1 VARRVAVG
9 FILLALML
17 GVGGVAVQREYLPT
31 GSPLQGTQ
39 LLGEGFPARGA
50 IDAWF
55 ARLDERLGQREI
67 VMQAGDSELKMRFDQ
82 LGISLDRATAKQD
95 LLDLA
100 QQGTWSERF
109 LRALQA
115 RRGQL
120 QIVAPLSFD
129 AAKAAQTL
137 TELAPG
143 LARDAQDARVDL
155 ENHQKIPDQPGRTLD
170 VPSTLQRLRALVE
183 RGDTM
188 LVLAFQQQPA
198 TTTLADLIRV
208 DVSKVLASY
217 ETDFKGKAGRRKVN
231 IECAVKYLN
240 GTVIE
245 PGDTFSFNRVVGER
259 TLPRGFIEAP
269 VIVDDVMEAGIGGGV
284 CQVAS
289 TLFASA
295 IYGNLEIVRR
305 RSHSRP
311 SGYAPLGLD
320 ATVIDHEVDLRI
332 KNPYDVPLLVHAF
345 LPTETTIKV
354 ELLGHVLDAKVDHQY
369 GVTERADFVRRVKQT
384 PDVKEA
390 KRKQKGNYGYDVTS
404 VVTIKQPDG
413 KTQRRTYS
421 SKYYPVPEVYW
432 VPSDYDLSSLPPL
445 PEGATETIIGDKPIE
460 NETPEN
466 SPSPILAEPPS

>member
-1 VARRVAVG
+1 MIAVTVG
-9 FILLALML
+9 LGLGTAALHH
-17 GVGGVAVQREYLPT
+17 EYLPQGKALRGTRLLGQALPAQQPVASWLGQLGEQWAQREVTVNT
-31 GSPLQGTQ
+31 GDTQ
-39 LLGEGFPARGA
+39 LTAHFG
-50 IDAWF
+50 
-55 ARLDERLGQREI
+55 
-67 VMQAGDSELKMRFDQ
+67 Q
-82 LGISLDRATAKQD
+82 LGISLDTTTAQQE
-95 LLDLA
+95 LMDLA
-100 QQGTWSERF
+100 TQGTWLERF
-109 LRALQA
+109 RRALQA

-120 QIVAPLSFD
+120 EVVAPLHFD
-129 AAKAAQTL
+129 PEQAERFL
-137 TELAPG
+137 RELAPG
-143 LARDAQDARVDL
+143 LAREALDARVDL
-155 ENHQKIPDQPGRTLD
+155 ENHQKISDVSGRTLD
-170 VPSTLQRLRALVE
+170 IHGTLLRLRSLVDE
-183 RGDTM
+183 GSTT
-188 LVLAFQQQPA
+188 LVLAFQEHPA
-198 TTTLADLIRV
+198 TTTLDDLIRV

-231 IECAVKYLN
+231 IERAVKYLN

-259 TLPRGFIEAP
+259 SQARGFVDAP
-269 VIVDDVMEAGIGGGV
+269 VIVDDVMEAGVGGGV

-295 IYGNLEIVRR
+295 VYANLEIVRR

-320 ATVIDHEVDLRI
+320 ATVIDHEVDLRFR
-332 KNPYDVPLLVHAF
+332 NPYDVPLLIHAL

-354 ELLGHVLDAKVDHQY
+354 ELLGHTLDTKVEHQY

-384 PDVKEA
+384 EEVKEP

-413 KTQRRTYS
+413 KVQRRTYP

-432 VPSDYDLSSLPPL
+432 VPTDYDLSLLPPL

-460 NETPEN
+460 NESPEN
-466 SPSPILAEPPS
+466 GPSPTLAEPPS

>member
-1 VARRVAVG
+1 VSFGFAV
-9 FILLALML
+9 LALLIGASGM
-17 GVGGVAVQREYLPT
+17 AVHREYLPR
-31 GSPLQGTQ
+31 GLPLQGTR
-39 LLGEGFPARGA
+39 LLGEAFPRGQSL
-50 IDAWF
+50 DAWLEQLSERW
-55 ARLDERLGQREI
+55 AQREVRLD
-67 VMQAGDSELKMRFDQ
+67 AGDSQLTAHFAD
-82 LGISLDRATAKQD
+82 LGISLDTAAAKQE

-100 QQGTWSERF
+100 ELGTLSERF
-109 LRALQA
+109 GRALQA

-120 QIVAPLSFD
+120 QVVAPLHFD
-129 AAKAAQTL
+129 TAQAERFL
-137 TELAPG
+137 SGLAPG
-143 LARDAQDARVDL
+143 LLRESQDARVDL
-155 ENHQKIPDQPGRTLD
+155 ENHQKIPDVPGRTLD
-170 VPSTLQRLRALVE
+170 VATTLQRLRALVGE
-183 RGDTM
+183 GQST
-188 LVLAFQQQPA
+188 LSLAFQSQPA
-198 TTTLADLIRV
+198 NTTLDDLVRV

-231 IECAVKYLN
+231 IERAVKYLN

-259 TLPRGFIEAP
+259 TQARGFVDAP
-269 VIVDDVMEAGIGGGV
+269 VIVDDVMEAGVGGGV

-320 ATVIDHEVDLRI
+320 ATVIDHEVDLRFR
-332 KNPYDVPLLVHAF
+332 NPYDVPLLIHAL

-354 ELLGHVLDAKVDHQY
+354 ELLGHALDAKIEHQY

-384 PDVKEA
+384 EDVKEP

-413 KTQRRTYS
+413 KLQRRTYP

-432 VPSDYDLSSLPPL
+432 VPTDYDLSLLPEL

-460 NETPEN
+460 NEAPDN
-466 SPSPILAEPPS
+466 GPSPTLAEPPS

>member
-1 VARRVAVG
+1 VTRWVG
-9 FILLALML
+9 LGFAALALML
-17 GVGGVAVQREYLPT
+17 GVGAFAVHREYLPH
-31 GSPLQGTQ
+31 GVPLQGTR
-39 LLGEGFPARGA
+39 LLGEAFPRGQS
-50 IDAWF
+50 
-55 ARLDERLGQREI
+55 LDSWLQRLGEDWAQRE
-67 VMQAGDSELKMRFDQ
+67 VTLNAGDSQLTAHFGE
-82 LGISLDRATAKQD
+82 LGISLDTTTAKQE

-100 QQGTWSERF
+100 QLGTWSERF
-109 LRALQA
+109 SRALQA

-120 QIVAPLSFD
+120 QILAPLHLDTQQAERFLND
-129 AAKAAQTL
+129 
-137 TELAPG
+137 LAPG
-143 LARDAQDARVDL
+143 LLRESQDARVDL
-155 ENHQKIPDQPGRTLD
+155 ENHQKIPDAPGRTLD
-170 VPSTLQRLRALVE
+170 VHTTLQRLRALVDD
-183 RGDTM
+183 GQTT
-188 LVLAFQQQPA
+188 LVLAFHSQPA

-231 IECAVKYLN
+231 IERAVKYLN

-259 TLPRGFIEAP
+259 TQARGFVDAP
-269 VIVDDVMEAGIGGGV
+269 VIVDDIMEAGVGGGV

-320 ATVIDHEVDLRI
+320 ATVIDHEVDLRFR
-332 KNPYDVPLLVHAF
+332 NPYDVPILIHAL

-354 ELLGHVLDAKVDHQY
+354 ELLGHTLDAKIEHQY

-384 PDVKEA
+384 EDVKEP

-404 VVTIKQPDG
+404 VVTIKQVDG
-413 KTQRRTYS
+413 KIQRRTYA

-432 VPSDYDLSSLPPL
+432 VPTDYDLSLLPAL

-460 NETPEN
+460 NEAPDN
-466 SPSPILAEPPS
+466 GPSPTLAEPPS

>member
-1 VARRVAVG
+1 LDEAFPRGQSPDAW
-9 FILLALML
+9 LDQLAERW
-17 GVGGVAVQREYLPT
+17 AQREV
-31 GSPLQGTQ
+31 
-39 LLGEGFPARGA
+39 
-50 IDAWF
+50 
-55 ARLDERLGQREI
+55 RLD
-67 VMQAGDSELKMRFDQ
+67 AGDSQLTARFGE
-82 LGISLDRATAKQD
+82 LGISLDTTMAKQE

-100 QQGTWSERF
+100 QLGTLSERIG
-109 LRALQA
+109 RALQA

-120 QIVAPLSFD
+120 QMVAPLHFD
-129 AAKAAQTL
+129 ALQAERFL
-137 TELAPG
+137 SDLAPG
-143 LARDAQDARVDL
+143 LLRESQDARVDL
-155 ENHQKIPDQPGRTLD
+155 ENHQKIPDVPGRTLD
-170 VPSTLQRLRALVE
+170 IATTLQRLRSLVDE
-183 RGDTM
+183 GQST
-188 LVLAFQQQPA
+188 LILAFHSQPA
-198 TTTLADLIRV
+198 TTTLADLINV

-231 IECAVKYLN
+231 IERAVKYLN

-259 TLPRGFIEAP
+259 TLARGFVEAP
-269 VIVDDVMEAGIGGGV
+269 VIVDDVMEAGVGGGV

-320 ATVIDHEVDLRI
+320 ATVIDHEVDLRFR
-332 KNPYDVPLLVHAF
+332 NPYDVPLLIHAL

-354 ELLGHVLDAKVDHQY
+354 ELLGHSLDAKIEHQY

-384 PDVKEA
+384 EEVKEP

-413 KTQRRTYS
+413 KIQRRTYP

-432 VPSDYDLSSLPPL
+432 VPTDYDLALLPEL

-460 NETPEN
+460 NETTDT
-466 SPSPILAEPPS
+466 SPSSTLAEPPS

>member
-1 VARRVAVG
+1 MSLGFAV
-9 FILLALML
+9 LALTIS
-17 GVGGVAVQREYLPT
+17 VGGIAMHREYLPE
-31 GSPLQGTQ
+31 GLPLQGTR
-39 LLGEGFPARGA
+39 LLGQALPARQPVA
-50 IDAWF
+50 SW
-55 ARLDERLGQREI
+55 LGQLGEQWAQRE
-67 VMQAGDSELKMRFDQ
+67 VTLNTGDSQLTAHFGQ
-82 LGISLDRATAKQD
+82 LGISLDTTTAQQE
-95 LLDLA
+95 LTDLA
-100 QQGTWSERF
+100 AQGTWLERF
-109 LRALQA
+109 RRALQA

-120 QIVAPLSFD
+120 EVVAPLHFD
-129 AAKAAQTL
+129 PDQAERFL
-137 TELAPG
+137 SELAPG
-143 LARDAQDARVDL
+143 LAREAQDARVDL
-155 ENHQKIPDQPGRTLD
+155 ENHLKISDVPGRALDIHGTLLRLRSLVD
-170 VPSTLQRLRALVE
+170 EGSTTLQ
-183 RGDTM
+183 
-188 LVLAFQQQPA
+188 LAFHQQPA
-198 TTTLADLIRV
+198 TTTLDDLIRV

-231 IECAVKYLN
+231 IERAVKYLN

-245 PGDTFSFNRVVGER
+245 PGDTFSFNHVVGER
-259 TLPRGFIEAP
+259 SQSRGFVDAP

-295 IYGNLEIVRR
+295 VYANLEIVRR

-320 ATVIDHEVDLRI
+320 ATVIDHEVDLRFR
-332 KNPYDVPLLVHAF
+332 NPYDVPLLIHAF

-354 ELLGHVLDAKVDHQY
+354 ELLGHTLDAKIEHQY

-384 PDVKEA
+384 EEVKEP

-413 KTQRRTYS
+413 KTQRRSYA

-432 VPSDYDLSSLPPL
+432 VPTDYDLSLLPPL

-460 NETPEN
+460 NESPEN
-466 SPSPILAEPPS
+466 GPSSTMAEPPS